1 MHTWHSKD
9 LIWVNYGYGQLWLT
23 KVISMM
29 NLKVQGKDTVSST
42 MKNDINL
49 RPQVL
54 QMDPKLSDGVLVV
67 NHDNLVD
74 EIVSMIQQLK
84 QFEDG
89 REDPKTIT
97 IALEAH
103 LVQLFG

>member
-1 MHTWHSKD
+1 MHTWNSKD

-54 QMDPKLSDGVLVV
+54 
-67 NHDNLVD
+67 
-74 EIVSMIQQLK
+74 
-84 QFEDG
+84 
-89 REDPKTIT
+89 
-97 IALEAH
+97 
-103 LVQLFG
+103 

>member
-1 MHTWHSKD
+1 
-9 LIWVNYGYGQLWLT
+9 
-23 KVISMM
+23 
-29 NLKVQGKDTVSST
+29 
-42 MKNDINL
+42 
-49 RPQVL
+49 
-54 QMDPKLSDGVLVV
+54 MDPKLSDGVLVV